1 MAVVTVLTMSSTVV
15 VGFFHADPRHWVA
28 SGFFKDGTTGVSNVT
43 ATISV
48 VMAVVTVLTMSSTVV
63 VGFFHAD
70 PRHWVA
76 SGFFKDG
83 TTGVSNVICGASCFI
98 CAYAGV
104 EALSYLFEETHAP
117 RIRIPLILPFIVF
130 TFTLFI
136 FLVTM
141 VFTMTT
147 DFSKFPTTMLLP
159 DVFAAIKIPSARYI
173 MTVGA
178 VCGLSGAMLVVFLPA
193 SRLLSSL
200 AFDRLLPCQCIS
212 HRSKKRGIPYL
223 AVLVVAIFSCALIPL
238 KRDVFFDVMAFNI
251 PIRMLLLACLVY
263 VQHYRSDPIGLLR
276 ETAKYH
282 EIGRKR
288 FRTYSLASYLDDKG
302 SVITAKCASDEED
315 DEDSMTSSEFL
326 HIYFSQQESAKL
338 QHRLEKKIST
348 RMQQHALM
356 EASSPDENSLQSLTS
371 FEACNHGHNC
381 IRSPCS
387 PIDENNSYE
396 RHRFHLFER
405 EVPEL
410 PYCEQFSREQ
420 CDSPTNDRSAYR
432 RAINIL
438 IAFILASF
446 AVSLLALKAENFFML
461 HALLPASALVIAL
474 IILMLLAGRQ
484 ITNDNISRRKCKT
497 PIFPYLTLLV
507 VFLTALLTC
516 SANFITFVKVF
527 TWTVVGKLV
536 TTIIFCLSYTDWS

>member
-1 MAVVTVLTMSSTVV
+1 MEMANATHLNMREVIGEAIVITTSGKTAKRPIKQKSVV
-15 VGFFHADPRHWVA
+15 
-28 SGFFKDGTTGVSNVT
+28 SGFIGMLEILRGIARLKTVDDEFLNHSEWIRKLGAPSLIGIAGALSIPFGVYVIVPYTITAITGPSALLSLLLASIVMILSGLHINELLCSMPKNCLLYNFLYASFGELPAYTVAWASLLDLTIAITTVAHAWSEHVNLLFRGQIHKHLIFNIPQALRVSFVEEKYDGCAVMVILFSTIILCCSIRVT

-193 SRLLSSL
+193 S
-200 AFDRLLPCQCIS
+200 
-212 HRSKKRGIPYL
+212 
-223 AVLVVAIFSCALIPL
+223 
-238 KRDVFFDVMAFNI
+238 
-251 PIRMLLLACLVY
+251 
-263 VQHYRSDPIGLLR
+263 
-276 ETAKYH
+276 
-282 EIGRKR
+282 
-288 FRTYSLASYLDDKG
+288 
-302 SVITAKCASDEED
+302 
-315 DEDSMTSSEFL
+315 
-326 HIYFSQQESAKL
+326 
-338 QHRLEKKIST
+338 
-348 RMQQHALM
+348 
-356 EASSPDENSLQSLTS
+356 
-371 FEACNHGHNC
+371 
-381 IRSPCS
+381 
-387 PIDENNSYE
+387 
-396 RHRFHLFER
+396 
-405 EVPEL
+405 
-410 PYCEQFSREQ
+410 
-420 CDSPTNDRSAYR
+420 
-432 RAINIL
+432 
-438 IAFILASF
+438 
-446 AVSLLALKAENFFML
+446 
-461 HALLPASALVIAL
+461 LVIE
-474 IILMLLAGRQ
+474 
-484 ITNDNISRRKCKT
+484 
-497 PIFPYLTLLV
+497 LV
-507 VFLTALLTC
+507 L
-516 SANFITFVKVF
+516 
-527 TWTVVGKLV
+527 
-536 TTIIFCLSYTDWS
+536 